1 MKYLR
6 ATIPHLLGGTTC
18 EFTMAQTYR
27 DLGGRTNENIS
38 HIPFDEEARNE
49 SIYEDFL
56 HKSSKQSRIIAI
68 CASNIIVRDIMMKAK
83 QLGMLDTG
91 DFVFI
96 NVDLFSSN
104 LQRPWFASDATE
116 EENEVARNAFE
127 HVLTISS
134 SKSVNGNFNQFKQ
147 RVETVAS
154 KTFNNSSAE
163 NFVNSF
169 VGNYYDAVKIFS
181 SALSEVTSRT
191 DRSHVDGKM
200 ITENIW
206 NKTHD
211 GVFGSLNIDK
221 NGDRKIEFSL
231 LDLKHDKY
239 DFEVVQV
246 YHGANDSF
254 QVVAKIFLSSVL

>member
-1 MKYLR
+1 
-6 ATIPHLLGGTTC
+6 
-18 EFTMAQTYR
+18 MAQTWR
-27 DLGGRTNENIS
+27 IMGGLGNDNIS
-38 HIPFDEEARNE
+38 HIPFNEEARNE

-56 HKSSKQSRIIAI
+56 QKSAKQSRIIAI

-83 QLGMLDTG
+83 QLGMLDSG
-91 DFVFI
+91 DYVFI

-116 EENEVARNAFE
+116 EENEIARNAFQ

-147 RVETVAS
+147 KVETVAS
-154 KTFNNSSAE
+154 KTFNNSSGE

-169 VGNYYDAVKIFS
+169 VGNYYDAIKIFS

-191 DRSHVDGKM
+191 DRSRVDGKM
-200 ITENIW
+200 ITDNIW

-231 LDLKHDKY
+231 LDLKHDKE

-246 YHGANDSF
+246 YHGTNNSF
-254 QVVAKIFLSSVL
+254 QVVKRI